1 MPELSGYCCPC
12 KHSAFDFMHIFV
24 DILFDKQ
31 FYYYW
36 FEAKCLLDVQN
47 QNRNHEKLLRITAL
61 Q

>member
-1 MPELSGYCCPC
+1 MN
-12 KHSAFDFMHIFV
+12 IFV